1 MSIVLVNSYASFP
14 KTQTVA
20 SSAVTKNLTVS
31 QNSGFPYTIPIAAAG
46 STKYGT
52 PPYTWYIVSG
62 TLPAGLTFTG
72 STGIISGSPTTVT
85 ALSTV
90 VFGVRDVNGLVA
102 DVTQSINFQV
112 FAIMT
117 ATATSTTTQTLTV
130 TEPNYP
136 NFNTFTAASGGVT
149 PYTYYVVSGTLPA
162 GLTLTGSTPVVSGT
176 PTAVQAATNVTFG
189 VRDVNLVSATTTV
202 TVSFTV
208 VAAPTATLNQTAQ
221 NLTVGQTGY
230 SFAPLT
236 SVTGGVSPYTY
247 SITSGTLPSTLSQS
261 TTTGTVTGSV
271 TAASSSTVVFK
282 VVDSNGV
289 AAPTASVPYSAVT
302 FSASTDNTA
311 KNFQTGTAISAYAPI
326 IGAGGVTPYN
336 YSISS
341 GTLPTGLSYGSGS
354 GGSGDVTGT
363 PTAVT
368 TSTVSFK
375 VTDANGVDS
384 GLTATETFTI
394 TAPVTSS
401 NNYIAGTNITQTT
414 RYQIST
420 WTCPPGVTSISI
432 LCIGGGGG
440 YGTATS
446 TTPNSGGGGGAIAWV
461 NNVTVSPGTNY
472 TIWLGWPGFNGNV
485 SYGAGGETAF
495 FNASGT
501 KIVGAGGGGG
511 GYNRPA
517 STTGTSGGGG
527 AGGTVTAGTGFAGG
541 AGGSGFSTSGT
552 SYSNGG
558 GGGAGGY
565 TSAGGAGGK
574 TNAQGGPFN
583 TGVSSSSGGGGGG
596 SGQYVSGG
604 TITGSVGN
612 GGGVSGLG
620 TGVGAAG
627 GTAYTGISGN
637 SGGAGG
643 NDGVSPT
650 GPSPLNTW
658 YGYGAGGTN
667 NLGSNP
673 GYGLMRIVFPGNTR
687 QFPSTNVN
695 TV

>member
-1 MSIVLVNSYASFP
+1 MSVVLINSYSTFNKP
-14 KTQTVA
+14 QTVA
-20 SSAVTKNLTVS
+20 SAAITQNLTVS
-31 QNSGFPYTIPIAAAG
+31 QNSGFPYTLPIATAG
-46 STKYGT
+46 ATKYGT

-62 TLPAGLTFTG
+62 TLPSGLTLTG
-72 STGIISGSPTTVT
+72 STGVISGSPNAVTT
-85 ALSTV
+85 LSTV

-102 DVTQSINFQV
+102 DVTQSINYQV

-117 ATATSTTTQTLTV
+117 ATATSTLTQTLTV
-130 TEPNYP
+130 TESNYP

-149 PYTYYVVSGTLPA
+149 PYAYYVVSGTLPA
-162 GLTLTGSTPVVSGT
+162 GLTLTGATPVVSGT
-176 PTAVQAATNVTFG
+176 PTAVQSASSVTFG
-189 VRDVNLVSATTTV
+189 VRDFNLVTASTQV

-261 TTTGTVTGSV
+261 TTTGAVTGSV
-271 TAASSSTVVFK
+271 TAASSSTVVFQ

-311 KNFQTGTAISAYAPI
+311 KNFYTGSAISAYAPI
-326 IGAGGVTPYN
+326 IAAGGVTPYN
-336 YSISS
+336 YFISS
-341 GTLPTGLSYGSGS
+341 GTLPAGLSYGSGS
-354 GGSGDVTGT
+354 GGSGNVTGT
-363 PTAVT
+363 PTAAT

-375 VTDANGVDS
+375 VTDANGIDS

-394 TAPVTSS
+394 TAQPSGS
-401 NNYIAGTNITQTT
+401 NNYIAGTNIAQSS

-420 WTCPPGVTSISI
+420 WQCPTGVTSISI

-440 YGTATS
+440 YGGSTS
-446 TTPNSGGGGGAIAWV
+446 STPNSGGGGGAIAWI
-461 NNVTVSPGTNY
+461 NNVTVVPGTNY
-472 TIWLGWPGFNGNV
+472 TIWLGWSGDNGNIY
-485 SYGAGGETAF
+485 YGAGGETAF
-495 FNASGT
+495 FNASST
-501 KIVGAGGGGG
+501 KIVGAGGGGA
-511 GYNRPA
+511 GYNSPA
-517 STTGTSGGGG
+517 GSGTSGGGG
-527 AGGTVTAGTGFAGG
+527 AGGTVTAGTGFHGG
-541 AGGSGFSTSGT
+541 TGGSGFFTSLT
-552 SYSNGG
+552 SYGNGG

-565 TSAGGAGGK
+565 TSAGGDGGRSTASGSYYAGL
-574 TNAQGGPFN
+574 
-583 TGVSSSSGGGGGG
+583 SSAGGGGGGG
-596 SGQYVSGG
+596 SGQYVSGS
-604 TITGSVGN
+604 TLTGSGGY

-620 TGVGAAG
+620 TGSGSAAG
-627 GTAYTGISGN
+627 GTAYTAGN
-637 SGGAGG
+637 PAGAGG
-643 NDGVSPT
+643 NNGASIS
-650 GPSPLNTW
+650 GQSAPLNAY

-667 NLGSNP
+667 YLGIDP
-673 GYGLMRIVFPGNTR
+673 GYGLMRIVWPGTTR